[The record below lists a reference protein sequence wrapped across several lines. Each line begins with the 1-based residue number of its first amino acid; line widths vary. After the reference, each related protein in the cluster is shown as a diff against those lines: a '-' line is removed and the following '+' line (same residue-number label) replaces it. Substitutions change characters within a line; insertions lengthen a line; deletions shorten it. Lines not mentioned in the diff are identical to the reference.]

1 MKSKNFKV
9 YSYTPVPEGQECK
22 VQKHDI
28 KDKETKSRQIETFTY
43 LSKKQMRRYIRQQE
57 QENNLDVCHP
67 DIQGYFKLKKSNED
81 INSETHTADA
91 VVQMPKTQFDVRYKA
106 KPFHKVKGYIFTA
119 EKEVFLAIEK
129 IMIFP
134 IVLLLLFLGAGIWQ
148 ALPNT
153 PSIPEAIEAWIPDIQ
168 DNLGKQNEKEK
179 SEIGSI
185 EVKGFSKW
193 HVPAGQNENLTIALE
208 NPASNRCY
216 FTFTMTLDDTN
227 EVLYQ
232 SKMVPP
238 GEGIYRITLSKP
250 LEAGEYNATVF
261 IKTNELET
269 GAEMNSCEI
278 KTVII
283 SD

>member
-1 MKSKNFKV
+1 MKNNNTPKTYQYF
-9 YSYTPVPEGQECK
+9 PVPEGQECE
-22 VQKHDI
+22 I
-28 KDKETKSRQIETFTY
+28 YEYELKDKKNNSCQTEKITY
-43 LSKKQMRRYIRQQE
+43 LSKKQMRQYKHQQE
-57 QENNLDVCHP
+57 QVNLETFTPDV
-67 DIQGYFKLKKSNED
+67 QGYLKLKKSKN
-81 INSETHTADA
+81 INAHTYGGPSFVKIPETLLSVHYEPT
-91 VVQMPKTQFDVRYKA
+91 PL
-106 KPFHKVKGYIFTA
+106 HKVKGYIFTT
-119 EKEVFLAIEK
+119 EKNVFLAIEK
-129 IMIFP
+129 IAILP
-134 IVLLLLFLGAGIWQ
+134 IVLCLLLLGIGIWQ
-148 ALPNT
+148 VLPSS
-153 PSIPEAIEAWIPDIQ
+153 PSIPDVIEAWIPDIQ

-179 SEIGSI
+179 SEVGSI

-208 NPASNRCY
+208 NPSSNRCY
-216 FTFTMTLDDTN
+216 FTFTMTLDDTK

-238 GEGIYRITLSKP
+238 GEGIYQITLSKP

-261 IKTNELET
+261 IKTNEVET